1 MIIIKSEAEIATM
14 RRAGRVVAETMAMVG
29 ERLRP
34 GVTTGQ
40 IDRWVEEFLVAQGAV
55 PAFKGY
61 HGFPASC
68 CTSVNDEVVHGIPG
82 ERALVEGDIIAIDV
96 GAFVDGFCGDHAW
109 TFPIGEVSELAAKLL
124 RVAEQSLYKGI
135 EQAVV
140 GARLSDIGHAVQVHV
155 EAEGFSTVR
164 NFVGHGI
171 GRSMHEP
178 PQVPHFGPPGR
189 GPRLQRGMTLTI
201 EPMINAGSDE
211 VRVLEDNWTAVTV
224 DGSLSAQFEHT
235 VAVAD
240 GQAEIL
246 TLL

>member
-1 MIIIKSEAEIATM
+1 MIILKSESEIATM
-14 RRAGRVVAETMAMVG
+14 RRAGRVVAEAMAMVG

-40 IDRWVEEFLVAQGAV
+40 IDRWVEEFLVSRGAI

-61 HGFPASC
+61 QGFPASC

-82 ERALVEGDIIAIDV
+82 ERMLVEGDIIAIDI

-109 TFPIGEVSELAAKLL
+109 TFPIGQVSELAAKLL
-124 RVAEQSLYKGI
+124 EVAEQSLYKGI
-135 EQAVV
+135 EKAVV
-140 GARLSDIGHAVQVHV
+140 GARLSDIGHAIQTYV

-164 NFVGHGI
+164 SFVGHGI
-171 GRSMHEP
+171 GRAMHEA
-178 PQVPHFGPPGR
+178 PQVPHYGPPGR
-189 GPRLQRGMTLTI
+189 GPRLQRGMTITI
-201 EPMINAGSDE
+201 EPMINVGSDE

-235 VAVAD
+235 VAVAE